1 MDLMQAVILGLV
13 QGLGEFLPISS
24 SAHLILAPWLFNW
37 QDPGLAFDVAL
48 HFGTLVAI
56 VLYFIK
62 DWIAIVCAGLGRGDL
77 IEHRLDRQYS
87 GRVLWLLIAATIP
100 GVLAGFFLEHH
111 AESTFRAPLLIAATL
126 SVVGFLLFL
135 ADRRLRPRKDLDA
148 IGWKEALIIG
158 TAQAFAIVPGVS
170 RAGATI
176 TAALCL
182 NIDRVSAARF
192 SFLMSTPII
201 FGAVVLKTKAFFDA
215 GPGCA
220 EAVGVIAAAVSGYCA
235 IAGLIKFVEKVSY
248 KVFFWYRL
256 ALALVVACVWFMRHG
271 A

>member
-1 MDLMQAVILGLV
+1 MDLTQAIVLGLV

-24 SAHLILAPWLFNW
+24 SAHLVLAPWLFGW

-62 DWIAIVCAGLGRGDL
+62 DWIVIICAGFGLGGFAER
-77 IEHRLDRQYS
+77 HFDRHYS
-87 GRVLWLLIAATIP
+87 GKLLWLLILATIP
-100 GVLAGFFLEHH
+100 GVLAGFSLEDY

-135 ADRRLRPRKDLDA
+135 ADKRLHPEKGLDD
-148 IGWKEALIIG
+148 IGWKQTLIIG
-158 TAQAFAIVPGVS
+158 IAQAFAIIPGVS

-182 NIDRVSAARF
+182 KVDRVSAARF
-192 SFLMSTPII
+192 SFFMSTPII
-201 FGAVVLKTKAFFDA
+201 FGAVILKTKAFLAA
-215 GPGCA
+215 GPGWI
-220 EAVGVIAAAVSGYCA
+220 EAVGVIAATVSGYCA
-235 IAGLIKFVEKVSY
+235 IAGLIRFVNKVSY
-248 KVFFWYRL
+248 RIFFWYRL
-256 ALALVVACVWFMRHG
+256 ALALLIAGIWLARNG
-271 A
+271 I